1 MILFSPVFREKCYPQ
16 TGENR
21 DEGREEVRYEE
32 RDEVRVVGRNEERF
46 SLRFT
51 FTIYLYGLPSRITW
65 CRLLTL
71 QGHHE
76 ILLHGQPAGY
86 QFPQSQKCYGCPQG
100 TGPGNVHGKMG
111 GSS

>member
-71 QGHHE
+71 
-76 ILLHGQPAGY
+76 
-86 QFPQSQKCYGCPQG
+86 
-100 TGPGNVHGKMG
+100 
-111 GSS
+111 